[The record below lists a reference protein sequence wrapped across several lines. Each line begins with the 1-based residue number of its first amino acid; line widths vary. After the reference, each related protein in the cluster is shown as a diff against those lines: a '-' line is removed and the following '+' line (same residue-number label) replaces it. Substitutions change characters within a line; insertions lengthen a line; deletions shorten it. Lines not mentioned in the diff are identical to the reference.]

1 MATENKKAVEGL
13 KSAVSQMNDMA
24 TQSGDIMER
33 IANNMGVNFS
43 QVVKNANAAAKGY
56 KKSTAELKAMQEII
70 ETITKHTSKL
80 DNIRAQAQEKLTA
93 KMNEYLD
100 KWREMKLI
108 ATDPK
113 VAGMLFLGA
122 AVKKMYDFA
131 NIASSAQHD
140 IGLSYTQGLKMA
152 GTIGSA
158 SLKGLALGIGLKKSA
173 EAAGALATEMGDVS
187 DITSTAILA
196 VAKLSKSYGV
206 SASEGAKLFKSMKQL
221 NSGSDAL
228 AKKTLE
234 MSANLAR
241 ANNVAPG
248 AVMKDIAN
256 NTQFFAA
263 YAKQGGMN
271 MTNVAVQAA
280 KLGVSMSAI
289 ANMMDGIL
297 DIESSLEKEMEVS
310 VLLNRQISFDKARQ
324 LAMAGDMV
332 GATKSILQQV
342 GGIAEWERMSV
353 VQRKALA
360 QSAGTDLA
368 TMQSLVSNRQKQ
380 VEMGL
385 VEATF
390 MEKMLTYGKG
400 IFTTAKE
407 NMALASTSLNVAM
420 SLKNLK
426 VGMWIR
432 EKAQG
437 LWKAGMWIREKAQGL
452 WKAGMWIR
460 EKAQGLWKAKSQA
473 QELIMERKI
482 QDTKSKKSSKSGGPA
497 SMMKGMKPAS
507 MMKGAA
513 AMIVVAAAVFVFGKA
528 VQEFMK
534 VSWSAVGKAV
544 VSMLALVGAVA
555 LLGVLM
561 SSGVGAV
568 AIIAGAAAMVI
579 VASSVYILGKALQEM
594 ASGFSMMGDLTSQI
608 GQLVTIAPGMA
619 LAAAGFLAMG
629 VGIAGMAAGLA
640 LITPMLPTLLALGAL
655 APAIGGLTGASSTS
669 SGKAN
674 GSSEIAEKL
683 DTLIDLISKGGTIN
697 MDGKK
702 VGDVIALARG
712 PLGT

>member
-152 GTIGSA
+152 GTIGYA

-452 WKAGMWIR
+452 WKA
-460 EKAQGLWKAKSQA
+460 KSQA

-702 VGDVIALARG
+702 VDVIALARG

>member
-152 GTIGSA
+152 GTIGYA

-452 WKAGMWIR
+452 WKA
-460 EKAQGLWKAKSQA
+460 KSQA